1 MNPILDPLLHLTR
14 LQLLLVHGLA
24 ALRERVDRDDRG
36 DVPGWVMVTV
46 MTAGLCAAL
55 FKFAGPQLKR
65 MLSSAFDQV
74 R

>member
-1 MNPILDPLLHLTR
+1 MNPF
-14 LQLLLVHGLA
+14 LLLLGLHVRFQVTL
-24 ALRERVDRDDRG
+24 ALGLSRLGARDRDDRG

-55 FKFAGPQLKR
+55 VAIAKPQLSE
-65 MLSSAFDQV
+65 MLQSALDKV